1 MKEKKIEE
9 VIEKFMI
16 MTEKITNTVKTSH
29 NYGIDVNIYRSEI
42 HIVKLIGDY
51 ANLHVSEIARKF
63 GVTKGAISQ
72 ALKRLEKKG
81 LVEKY
86 LDETNNTRLLVKL
99 TDKGRKAYLN
109 HEEYHKECDEDFYL
123 YLNELNDHELGILL
137 TFIEK
142 SGEIAERYL

>member
-1 MKEKKIEE
+1 MDKKMKSA
-9 VIEKFMI
+9 IEKFMI
-16 MTEKITNTVKTSH
+16 MTEKITSTVKTPR
-29 NYGIDVNIYRSEI
+29 NYGTDVNIYRSEI

-63 GVTKGAISQ
+63 VVTKVAISQ
-72 ALKRLEKKG
+72 ALNQLERKG

-99 TDKGRKAYLN
+99 TDKGKEAYLN
-109 HEEYHKECDEDFYL
+109 HEEYHKECDEDIYL
-123 YLNELNDHELGILL
+123 YFNGLNDHELEIVL

-142 SGEIAERYL
+142 TGEMAERYL